1 MYRAKLFAMSLALLA
16 VSSSAPAA
24 CFDCCAGSVP
34 CGRVGCFSW
43 KPRRQRCK
51 HAGDLAATVSL
62 AVAQARRLPA
72 RPVSR
77 LGSVRVSSA
86 TPRRPP
92 GLVAWVK
99 VGLGCKLG
107 SWRACLAAAC
117 TGTAWGRAFGR
128 CHAMGFARSYANL
141 GIVGKPLTSSTTL
154 QAGAEAHDATAGRH
168 EPPKQTKQGRSK
180 SALQG

>member
-1 MYRAKLFAMSLALLA
+1 MNPALHERLHVRAAEHVPRSTHDGRRGQTKPPVIKQNRPFILQKKTQKFFFARYARGQTRPRSTHDHER
-16 VSSSAPAA
+16 SDTTSATR
-24 CFDCCAGSVP
+24 P

-51 HAGDLAATVSL
+51 HTGDLAATVSL
-62 AVAQARRLPA
+62 AVAQARRLPV

-117 TGTAWGRAFGR
+117 TGTA
-128 CHAMGFARSYANL
+128 
-141 GIVGKPLTSSTTL
+141 
-154 QAGAEAHDATAGRH
+154 
-168 EPPKQTKQGRSK
+168 
-180 SALQG
+180 